1 MAIDYE
7 KLVEAQKKYLEL
19 QTEIEEAT
27 GKTYSAQEKQ
37 NAEEIAALQQK
48 QQLLRD
54 TYSDTDQLL
63 SQAIKLQEK
72 AQTSLDLSIQERD
85 LILKRAEL
93 LQDLAYAKD
102 KNDKAEIERL
112 QEKLKKE
119 INITQ
124 EKRKQRDL
132 DEKNQKNLDKSVGKF
147 AALLGFGTK
156 FEDTMTGAFTN
167 ILTSSASLSESLKK
181 IDLAGFL
188 ASNLEQL
195 ATGMFDATAGFI
207 SATGA
212 TGGLAASVR
221 EGADSLRMMGLGF
234 QDAFNAARTLTKEVT
249 AFQTGTAQAREELV
263 VFFGVLEKAGI
274 SGTGPFQTFNKS
286 LGLTVEQSMAATEGL
301 IQFGR
306 ALNVDVN
313 TFITEFNQLAPELI
327 AHGDNMDQV
336 FKELAVT
343 SQQTGLAM
351 GNLMGVAQQFDTFEG
366 AAQATAKLNSILGG
380 AYLNSVEMVYATE
393 SERLETLH
401 ETLALSGKSFDDLGR
416 FEKKALATAGGFKS
430 VGDAAAFFNTSL
442 EVNAARAEA
451 QAEKQETMAELA
463 RQTSTIMERL
473 SLTMQQLFI
482 SMEPVVRTFS
492 LLIDGLSTILSSG
505 IGVAFTIGLL
515 ITKIVQMGRSLNV
528 LSTIWKKSPFGLVF
542 GGAALLAGLFGGSD
556 SDSGGEPQGFQS
568 GLRMGDAAGPDLGG
582 GMTVA
587 RVHQGETIA
596 MPRRGAAIHNAA
608 QSAQFAT
615 KSDMNNIAAA
625 ITNGLASVSSNNGG
639 NIILDGKVLGEF
651 VEGKTTNQLS
661 IFNTT

>member
-1 MAIDYE
+1 
-7 KLVEAQKKYLEL
+7 
-19 QTEIEEAT
+19 
-27 GKTYSAQEKQ
+27 
-37 NAEEIAALQQK
+37 ALQQK

-286 LGLTVEQSMAATEGL
+286 L
-301 IQFGR
+301 
-306 ALNVDVN
+306 
-313 TFITEFNQLAPELI
+313 
-327 AHGDNMDQV
+327 
-336 FKELAVT
+336 
-343 SQQTGLAM
+343 
-351 GNLMGVAQQFDTFEG
+351 
-366 AAQATAKLNSILGG
+366 
-380 AYLNSVEMVYATE
+380 
-393 SERLETLH
+393 
-401 ETLALSGKSFDDLGR
+401 
-416 FEKKALATAGGFKS
+416 
-430 VGDAAAFFNTSL
+430 
-442 EVNAARAEA
+442 
-451 QAEKQETMAELA
+451 
-463 RQTSTIMERL
+463 
-473 SLTMQQLFI
+473 
-482 SMEPVVRTFS
+482 
-492 LLIDGLSTILSSG
+492 
-505 IGVAFTIGLL
+505 
-515 ITKIVQMGRSLNV
+515 
-528 LSTIWKKSPFGLVF
+528 
-542 GGAALLAGLFGGSD
+542 
-556 SDSGGEPQGFQS
+556 
-568 GLRMGDAAGPDLGG
+568 
-582 GMTVA
+582 
-587 RVHQGETIA
+587 
-596 MPRRGAAIHNAA
+596 
-608 QSAQFAT
+608 
-615 KSDMNNIAAA
+615 
-625 ITNGLASVSSNNGG
+625 
-639 NIILDGKVLGEF
+639 
-651 VEGKTTNQLS
+651 
-661 IFNTT
+661 